1 MLEEV
6 TKRRILKAEE
16 REENAPNAGEKILE
30 DEHFFFFFF
39 LRLKM
44 NISYLLFIAINFGT
58 INMSISSLQTR
69 GGNAFQL
76 PNKCTSI
83 QVC

>member
-39 LRLKM
+39 FEVEDEYFLPPFHCHKLWHNQYVYIQPANK
-44 NISYLLFIAINFGT
+44 
-58 INMSISSLQTR
+58 
-69 GGNAFQL
+69 GG
-76 PNKCTSI
+76 KCFSASK
-83 QVC
+83 